1 MVQINKGLSTKLFK
15 KNEKRCKIDVFP
27 GMGRINPRDISR
39 MMKSMGIDSKELE
52 AERVIFELKDKRLV
66 IENPSVSVV
75 TAQGQKTYTV
85 MGAEKEE
92 TRGVPQEDIEMVAAS
107 AGVSKEEAKKAL
119 EETNGDLAEAISRL
133 KKN

>member
-1 MVQINKGLSTKLFK
+1 MMPGL
-15 KNEKRCKIDVFP
+15 
-27 GMGRINPRDISR
+27 GRINPRDISR

-92 TRGVPQEDIEMVAAS
+92 TRGVPKEDIEMVATS
-107 AGVSKEEAKKAL
+107 ANVSKEKAKKAL
-119 EETNGDLAEAISRL
+119 EETNGDLAEAIARL
-133 KKN
+133 KKS